1 MTAEQCLHHTWLTGD
16 TATTMD
22 LLPTVREGFDAR
34 KKFKHAFV
42 AIRLANRMK
51 TLSMEEDDEEDNDEE
66 KTSPQEEVAKHVKQS
81 SASGLRFAEVVRAA
95 TAKTT
100 SDDGSKD

>member
-16 TATTMD
+16 TATSTD

-34 KKFKHAFV
+34 KKFKHAIV

-51 TLSMEEDDEEDNDEE
+51 TLSMEEDDEEDNDQE
-66 KTSPQEEVAKHVKQS
+66 KTSPQEEVNKHLKQS
-81 SASGLRFAEVVRAA
+81 SLSGLRFAEVVRAA
-95 TAKTT
+95 TAENM
-100 SDDGSKD
+100 SDGVSKD